1 MRIRLFF
8 LNLLK
13 TSVNMVRGDIFVGQS
28 IDVDVFAFVDTD
40 VDGDGDV
47 FPGPSL
53 KNDLLN
59 EPR

>member
-1 MRIRLFF
+1 
-8 LNLLK
+8 
-13 TSVNMVRGDIFVGQS
+13 MVRGDIFVGQS
-28 IDVDVFAFVDTD
+28 IDIDVFAFVDTD

-53 KNDLLN
+53 KNEILN

>member
-1 MRIRLFF
+1 
-8 LNLLK
+8 
-13 TSVNMVRGDIFVGQS
+13 MVRGNIFVGQS

-40 VDGDGDV
+40 VGGDGDV

-53 KNDLLN
+53 KNDILK